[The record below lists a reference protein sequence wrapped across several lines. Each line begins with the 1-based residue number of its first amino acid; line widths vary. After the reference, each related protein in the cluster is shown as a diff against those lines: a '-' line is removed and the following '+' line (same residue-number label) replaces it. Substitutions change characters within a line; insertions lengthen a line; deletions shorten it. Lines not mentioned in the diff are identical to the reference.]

1 MYSLQPSSARRI
13 HTHEYK
19 PLACPLALQ
28 PSDDWLVRV
37 SAITNT
43 HQPPTGWRPDSC
55 RGVLYFAIKNTK
67 GIISAVRWPTSCIH
81 WRIILTGWNRYLLVA
96 RSKETVNDQ
105 VDEGQRWRIQI
116 LSLLLPYVLS
126 CFSIIKLCFYSSPH
140 HVSPPV
146 SCLVPLPRPRRQRQQ
161 QLVLLLL
168 PYPYQKNV
176 DSERINANT

>member
-1 MYSLQPSSARRI
+1 MLCTRYSPSSARRI

-19 PLACPLALQ
+19 PLVCPLALQ
-28 PSDDWLVRV
+28 SSDDWLVLRV

-67 GIISAVRWPTSCIH
+67 GIISVVRWPTSCIH
-81 WRIILTGWNRYLLVA
+81 WRIIQTGWNRYLLVA

-116 LSLLLPYVLS
+116 FHV
-126 CFSIIKLCFYSSPH
+126 F
-140 HVSPPV
+140 VSPCAYVTITIQIIMP
-146 SCLVPLPRPRRQRQQ
+146 S
-161 QLVLLLL
+161 
-168 PYPYQKNV
+168 
-176 DSERINANT
+176 NALYWYD